1 MGSQKK
7 SDMAEQLNDNQQLQ
21 GYPFPE
27 VKAV

>member
-1 MGSQKK
+1 MGLQKK
-7 SDMAEQLNDNQQLQ
+7 LDMTEQLNDNQLQ